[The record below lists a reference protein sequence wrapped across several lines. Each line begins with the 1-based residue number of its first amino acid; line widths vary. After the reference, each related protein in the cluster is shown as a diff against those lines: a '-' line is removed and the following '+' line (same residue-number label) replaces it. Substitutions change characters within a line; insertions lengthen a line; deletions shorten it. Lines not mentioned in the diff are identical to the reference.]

1 MDRAVQKLTRT
12 PYDVVV
18 VGGGIY
24 GVHVARDA
32 ALRGLRVAL
41 IEQEDFGS
49 GTSGNSH
56 KIIHGGLR
64 YLQHADFRRMR
75 EAVRER
81 TILFRTAPHLVQP
94 MPVLIPL
101 YRHRPPGL
109 FLMSLALRLND
120 LLSFDR
126 NRGLEGAHA
135 IGRGRIVSREDCL
148 RLCPGLSQER
158 LIAGALFYDGQV
170 SNPERLIL
178 SLAQSASVAGADL
191 ANYVQVTGLLKKD
204 NAGVA
209 GVRATDVLTGNDF
222 EVRANIVVNCTGPW
236 SPQLLHP
243 LGKASWPAAL
253 RWLKAMVL
261 ITRPVVGRTA
271 VGVPCPSTYR
281 DEDAVVNK
289 GYRNLFITPWR
300 DASLI
305 GTFQAAYDGDIRELR
320 VEDEE
325 IDSFIAEINQAF
337 PSARL
342 TRADVRWVHCGLL
355 PRSGQGNGNG
365 EPQLL
370 KQFRIHDHADREGID
385 GLISV
390 VGVKYTTARGV
401 AEKAVDLVFRKLRK
415 PVVPSRTAAQPVYGG
430 NIGRL
435 DQLLGNALAIRQTCI
450 DETVIRSLVYTYGST
465 YRDLLAYGNDDST
478 WLQPVIAGVPVIR
491 AQVVHGVREEMAQ
504 KLSDTIFRRTGLGAA
519 GYPGD
524 ECLETCAKI
533 MAAELNWDGKRI
545 RKEIEDTQRMFESR
559 GCLIKGDQQLC
570 ASL

>member
-1 MDRAVQKLTRT
+1 M
-12 PYDVVV
+12 
-18 VGGGIY
+18 
-24 GVHVARDA
+24 HVAREA

-81 TILFRTAPHLVQP
+81 TILFRTAPHLVHP

-101 YRHRPPGL
+101 YRHRPPGR

-126 NRGLEGAHA
+126 NRGLERRPRDRTRTYRFP
-135 IGRGRIVSREDCL
+135 RGLLKVVPWIVAK
-148 RLCPGLSQER
+148 ER

-191 ANYVQVTGLLKKD
+191 ANYVQVTGLVKKEK
-204 NAGVA
+204 AGVA
-209 GVRATDVLTGNDF
+209 GVRATDVLTGHDL

-236 SPQLLHP
+236 SPHILLP
-243 LGKASWPAAL
+243 LGQSTWPAEL
-253 RWLKAMVL
+253 KWLKAMVL
-261 ITRPVVGRTA
+261 VTRPVVGRTA

-305 GTFQAAYDGDIRELR
+305 GTFQAAYDGDIRYLH

-325 IDSFIAEINQAF
+325 IESFIAEINQAL

-355 PRSGQGNGNG
+355 PRSGQENGNG

-370 KQFRIHDHADREGID
+370 KQFCIHDHADTEGID
-385 GLISV
+385 GMISV

-415 PVVPSRTAAQPVYGG
+415 PVVPSRTAGATRLRREYRETGSVSRQCARYSSGLYRRNSDPIPCVYLRVYVSRPP
-430 NIGRL
+430 RL
-435 DQLLGNALAIRQTCI
+435 
-450 DETVIRSLVYTYGST
+450 
-465 YRDLLAYGNDDST
+465 
-478 WLQPVIAGVPVIR
+478 
-491 AQVVHGVREEMAQ
+491 
-504 KLSDTIFRRTGLGAA
+504 
-519 GYPGD
+519 
-524 ECLETCAKI
+524 
-533 MAAELNWDGKRI
+533 
-545 RKEIEDTQRMFESR
+545 RK
-559 GCLIKGDQQLC
+559 
-570 ASL
+570 